1 MRIKLYSNVCVG
13 SLFDKCGI
21 LHKILK
27 RKYHSNNYV
36 DSKNITIPLLVA
48 ICKLDKFGPMINYPH
63 MIDSE
68 QNHFPQSFKIKFFLL
83 RGKMQRRDSREV
95 QIPTDN
101 QMFRNQLIGVLET
114 SRIS

>member
-1 MRIKLYSNVCVG
+1 MRIKQYSNVCVG

-68 QNHFPQSFKIKFFLL
+68 QNLFPQSSNIEVKCTGEI
-83 RGKMQRRDSREV
+83 REKCKS
-95 QIPTDN
+95 
-101 QMFRNQLIGVLET
+101 QLIIESFGT
-114 SRIS
+114 N